1 MLQTTAEVNLF
12 NKSNCAEVKVKTL
25 FDLGSERS
33 YISRRAQ
40 NVLNLTPLNFEKLKI
55 NAFGSANSKVK
66 TVQRVNYFI
75 KAADEKLIES
85 AAYTSHL
92 ISLYKSHEN
101 ILNI

>member
-1 MLQTTAEVNLF
+1 MLQTTAEVSLF

-33 YISRRAQ
+33 YIFRRAQ
-40 NVLNLTPLNFEKLKI
+40 NVLHLTPLNFEKLKI
-55 NAFGSANSKVK
+55 NAFGSASSKVK

-75 KAADEKLIES
+75 KTADEKLIES

-92 ISLYKSHEN
+92 ISLYKSYEN